1 MSATLY
7 ALIVW
12 QGASG
17 LAFQPGYSSKEE
29 CQAVYQGPH
38 VICWQYDPS
47 IKTWTAFFR
56 TSEGPVTPK
65 GFGAVWRFPN
75 ESACRD
81 YINALKPEA
90 FGACR
95 QLPHPEPCPVSCR
108 AAEPAPP
115 PPATEPEPKKL
126 NPAALEPMPD
136 EKIRT
141 ASEEPPP
148 ETAAVD
154 SPSGNIQLAD
164 GHYEPGF
171 KWIEDLPKTATATK
185 EADKPVL
192 TPRIDRI
199 TAPKPPAQTRQS
211 PGPFRSLMD
220 VVMLPFDF
228 LRYRSAEVVIDECLT
243 GHQRAGTTRQIS
255 SPQ

>member
-7 ALIVW
+7 ALIIA
-12 QGASG
+12 QGSSG
-17 LAFQPGYSSKEE
+17 LAFQPGYATKEE

-47 IKTWTAFFR
+47 ITTWTAFFR
-56 TSEGPVTPK
+56 TTEGPASPK

-75 ESACRD
+75 ESICRD

-108 AAEPAPP
+108 APEPGPP
-115 PPATEPEPKKL
+115 PPAAKPEPEKL
-126 NPAALEPMPD
+126 NPAALGLTPEG
-136 EKIRT
+136 KIRT
-141 ASEEPPP
+141 ASDAPRP
-148 ETAAVD
+148 ETAVIVSRA
-154 SPSGNIQLAD
+154 STIQLAD

-171 KWIEDLPKTATATK
+171 KWIEDLPKAATAIK
-185 EADKPVL
+185 EADKPYL
-192 TPRIDRI
+192 EPRVEPAARQLW
-199 TAPKPPAQTRQS
+199 TAAPRPPAQK
-211 PGPFRSLMD
+211 PEPFKALID

-228 LRYRSAEVVIDECLT
+228 LSYPARRDW
-243 GHQRAGTTRQIS
+243 
-255 SPQ
+255 

>member
-7 ALIVW
+7 ALVIW

-17 LAFQPGYSSKEE
+17 LAFQPGYTSKEE

-47 IKTWTAFFR
+47 ITTWTAFFR
-56 TSEGPVTPK
+56 TTEGPASPR

-75 ESACRD
+75 ESICRD

-108 AAEPAPP
+108 APEPAPP
-115 PPATEPEPKKL
+115 PPAAKPEPEKL
-126 NPAALEPMPD
+126 NPAALGLTPEG
-136 EKIRT
+136 KIRT
-141 ASEEPPP
+141 ASDAPRP
-148 ETAAVD
+148 ETAVIVSRA
-154 SPSGNIQLAD
+154 STIQLAG

-171 KWIEDLPKTATATK
+171 KWIEELPKAATAIK
-185 EADKPVL
+185 EADKPFIE
-192 TPRIDRI
+192 PRVDPAARQLR
-199 TAPKPPAQTRQS
+199 TAAPKPPAQTQQ
-211 PGPFRSLMD
+211 PPEPFKALVD

-228 LRYRSAEVVIDECLT
+228 LIYPMRRE
-243 GHQRAGTTRQIS
+243 
-255 SPQ
+255 